1 MFLDTWL
8 SLDRA
13 SACGV
18 LGRRF
23 KSDRARLLYYF
34 SNLLKFTSFLN
45 NILFQ
50 NDVMS
55 RKDFDNSSIL
65 VKDIMTKIIISVN
78 TETTVFQ
85 VAKMMEQSG
94 IGAVL
99 VKKDGH
105 LSGIITD
112 RDYATK
118 IVSHKLSSDTSVE
131 TVMSSPLV
139 TINYDESISAAAQR
153 MTTKKI
159 RKLAVTDNGNI
170 VGLVTSTDLVT
181 QLTK

>member
-1 MFLDTWL
+1 
-8 SLDRA
+8 
-13 SACGV
+13 
-18 LGRRF
+18 
-23 KSDRARLLYYF
+23 
-34 SNLLKFTSFLN
+34 
-45 NILFQ
+45 
-50 NDVMS
+50 MS
-55 RKDFDNSSIL
+55 REDFDNSSIL

-118 IVSHKLSSDTSVE
+118 IVSHNLSSDTSVE

-139 TINYDESISAAAQR
+139 TINYRRINFCCS
-153 MTTKKI
+153 TKN
-159 RKLAVTDNGNI
+159 DY
-170 VGLVTSTDLVT
+170 
-181 QLTK
+181 